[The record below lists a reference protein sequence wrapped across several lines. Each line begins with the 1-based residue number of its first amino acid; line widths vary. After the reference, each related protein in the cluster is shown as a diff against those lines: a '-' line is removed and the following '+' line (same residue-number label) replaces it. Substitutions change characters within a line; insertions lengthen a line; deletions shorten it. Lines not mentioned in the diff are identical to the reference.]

1 LDASRIYNAS
11 SAQYTEDFSL
21 VQSALSN
28 TESALI
34 SQLSTEEKSLLAL
47 ESQISALESQLS
59 VSKSILT
66 VLEATQALIAAQA
79 TASQLKSVDLRQ
91 TAMNTKRAV
100 IDEGN
105 IFGAQGEVST
115 QNILGQNL
123 NAWMAN
129 AKAAGTWAEVN
140 HFYDNL
146 VNKWGFNSTEAE
158 WLLGV
163 PKSELLS
170 FFGSYNLP
178 AFAMGTNFVPEDM
191 VAQIH
196 QGERII
202 PAADNMELMAS
213 VSNRNKTNEI
223 LVAEIRKLNQK
234 IDSLEKTVANG
245 SIINAEATNR
255 NTVEITNSVKDTKTT
270 ASYSEALRRR
280 TQVV

>member
-1 LDASRIYNAS
+1 
-11 SAQYTEDFSL
+11 
-21 VQSALSN
+21 
-28 TESALI
+28 
-34 SQLSTEEKSLLAL
+34 
-47 ESQISALESQLS
+47 
-59 VSKSILT
+59 
-66 VLEATQALIAAQA
+66 
-79 TASQLKSVDLRQ
+79 
-91 TAMNTKRAV
+91 
-100 IDEGN
+100 
-105 IFGAQGEVST
+105 
-115 QNILGQNL
+115 
-123 NAWMAN
+123 
-129 AKAAGTWAEVN
+129 
-140 HFYDNL
+140 

-178 AFAMGTNFVPEDM
+178 AFAAGTNFVPEDM
-191 VAQIH
+191 IAQIH

-213 VSNRNKTNEI
+213 VGNRNKTNEI

-245 SIINAEATNR
+245 SIINVEATNR